1 MLTWLKP
8 FLNGS
13 ISAAY
18 SIGCFD
24 CVSDDPSEEVSAEE
38 ISLKTGAE
46 KALVGIYTHSPPSI
60 E

>member
-1 MLTWLKP
+1 MLTSPKP

-18 SIGCFD
+18 SMGCFD
-24 CVSDDPSEEVSAEE
+24 CVPNDPSEEVTAEE

-46 KALVGIYTHSPPSI
+46 KTLVGIYIHSPFSL